1 MKKQTT
7 KNNEK
12 SEFDFRTIKTVEDA
26 CKKNGYDQS
35 KFPADAVL
43 GTKFGR
49 PLVAVNNLMIVTEAM
64 NNGWKPDWSNTN
76 QYKYFPWHYI
86 KKDASHPTGFGFSF
100 SFYGLTAARTDLGS
114 LLCCDTAEKAMY
126 IAEQFRKEWEDFLLG
141 LY

>member
-7 KNNEK
+7 NTDKK

-26 CKKNGYDQS
+26 CKKTGYDLS

-49 PLVAVNNLMIVTEAM
+49 PLIAINKLMIVTEAV
-64 NNGWKPDWSNTN
+64 NNGWKPNWNN
-76 QYKYFPWHYI
+76 QSEYKYFPWHWLQ
-86 KKDASHPTGFGFSF
+86 KDASHPSGFGFSG
-100 SFYGLTAARTDLGS
+100 SDCDNASASTGLGS

-126 IAEQFRKEWEDFLLG
+126 IAEQFKKEWEDFLLG